1 MNYWRGG
8 DYYGLGPSATGYVRG
23 VRTKNWSNTQLYCEQ
38 LEKGRRAI
46 ESSEDL
52 GPLKR
57 AAETAAFGL
66 RMNAGWPFDQFNRA
80 TGFDLRSE
88 WSADMDSLVQ
98 RGWAQRSPERFQL
111 THQGLRFADA
121 AAEMFLR

>member
-1 MNYWRGG
+1 MK
-8 DYYGLGPSATGYVRG
+8 L
-23 VRTKNWSNTQLYCEQ
+23 
-38 LEKGRRAI
+38 
-46 ESSEDL
+46 
-52 GPLKR
+52 

-66 RMNAGWPFDQFNRA
+66 RMNAGWPFDTFNRA

-98 RGWAQRSPERFQL
+98 RGWAQRSPDRFQL
-111 THQGLRFADA
+111 TSEGLRFADS